1 MSAATREAE
10 QELEAS
16 GAVLSLL
23 HEAATWLG
31 ASPAQAAEA
40 ARTGVIELESRSI
53 AVAPTPDE
61 DVLVLSTALPADW
74 FDTPERRTAALRA
87 CTALL
92 LQAGVA
98 YGRTLTGPALMCRW
112 SLAMADAGLFAGW
125 LRQFAAM
132 ANMLVAGAGEATAS
146 VPSKGAA

>member
-1 MSAATREAE
+1 MSATMREPE

-23 HEAATWLG
+23 REAATRLG

-40 ARTGVIELESRSI
+40 ARTGVIELERRSI
-53 AVAPTPDE
+53 AVVPSPDE
-61 DVLVLSTALPADW
+61 DVLVLCTALPADW

-87 CTALL
+87 CIALL

-98 YGRTLTGPALMCRW
+98 YGRTLAGPALMCRW
-112 SLAMADAGLFAGW
+112 SLAMEEAGLFAAW

-132 ANMLVAGAGEATAS
+132 ANLLVAGTDEAAAS
-146 VPSKGAA
+146 VTPKEAA

>member
-1 MSAATREAE
+1 MSATMRESE

-23 HEAATWLG
+23 REAATRLG
-31 ASPAQAAEA
+31 APPAQAAEA

-53 AVAPTPDE
+53 AVVPSPDE
-61 DVLVLSTALPADW
+61 DFLLLSTALPADW

-87 CTALL
+87 CIALL

-98 YGRTLTGPALMCRW
+98 YGRTLTGPALMCHW
-112 SLAMADAGLFAGW
+112 SLAMEEAGVFAAW

-132 ANMLVAGAGEATAS
+132 ANMLVAGADKATAS
-146 VPSKGAA
+146 VISKGAA